1 MSITVKK
8 LIQQLE
14 QIENKLLE
22 VEVCLID
29 KGTLEPSIEAVRPVQ
44 KKVLIFLERK
54 IGLGLRLKEL
64 ENGK

>member
-54 IGLGLRLKEL
+54 K
-64 ENGK
+64 